1 MGLTVIIEE
10 SKIEEASHMA
20 EKMLHYGGR
29 LMSCIEDM
37 RRGGERMNHRMIDY
51 NQPREHHP
59 NPYGMEKM
67 WQHPHMMHEVNYR
80 HGGYGTH
87 NYDEGYEHRGGY
99 DEMNERRG
107 MGYGTPYGRF
117 KG

>member
-10 SKIEEASHMA
+10 SKIEEASHFA

-29 LMSCIEDM
+29 LMGCLEDM
-37 RRGGERMNHRMIDY
+37 RRGGEGMNHRMIDY

-80 HGGYGTH
+80 QEGGYGTH
-87 NYDEGYEHRGGY
+87 NYEGGYGNRDYDEMGEHRGVP
-99 DEMNERRG
+99 
-107 MGYGTPYGRF
+107 GTGPYGRYRR
-117 KG
+117 